1 MQSGSMSRFHIYHLT
16 SVLRV
21 LVVLKTDI
29 KKVAKAL
36 EKLARLL
43 EKLMKENV

>member
-1 MQSGSMSRFHIYHLT
+1 MDKE
-16 SVLRV
+16 
-21 LVVLKTDI
+21 LKNDI

-43 EKLMKENV
+43 EQLMKDNR

>member
-1 MQSGSMSRFHIYHLT
+1 MEDQLWLKVPIKLNIFNMDKE
-16 SVLRV
+16 LRN
-21 LVVLKTDI
+21 DI

-43 EKLMKENV
+43 EKLMKQNG

>member
-1 MQSGSMSRFHIYHLT
+1 MDKE
-16 SVLRV
+16 
-21 LVVLKTDI
+21 LKTDI